1 MNELAL
7 MNNEWAQMLFRFLF
21 NLFFI
26 GILIKIINHHSKEIS
41 RHISTFFI
49 ISVIVFFLCFTLKQ
63 VDLNFGMAL
72 GLFAIFGIIRYRT
85 EAVLPEEI
93 TYLFVTIGLSVINA
107 LTIGGFGWLTLI
119 IINVAVCLSVL
130 FAEKYLLHAD
140 DIYTRNKI
148 IVNLPLDEKN
158 MCDNV
163 NNAIDNIT
171 KEHNIS
177 VQNHNIFKIDY
188 ESKIIQVHLFYN
200 KNTE

>member
-107 LTIGGFGWLTLI
+107 LTTGGFGWVTLI

>member
-171 KEHNIS
+171 KEHSIS

>member
-200 KNTE
+200 KNIE

>member
-1 MNELAL
+1 MDQLAL

-163 NNAIDNIT
+163 KNAIDNIT

>member
-130 FAEKYLLHAD
+130 FEEKYLLHAD

>member
-7 MNNEWAQMLFRFLF
+7 INNEWAQMLFRFLF

-49 ISVIVFFLCFTLKQ
+49 ISVIVFFLCFTLRQ

-107 LTIGGFGWLTLI
+107 LTTGGFGWVTLI

-140 DIYTRNKI
+140 DINTRNKI

-163 NNAIDNIT
+163 KNAIDNIT
-171 KEHNIS
+171 KENNIS

-188 ESKIIQVHLFYN
+188 KSKTIQVHLFYN
-200 KNTE
+200 KNIE

>member
-7 MNNEWAQMLFRFLF
+7 INNEWAQMLFRFLF

-49 ISVIVFFLCFTLKQ
+49 ISVIVFFLCFTLRQ

-107 LTIGGFGWLTLI
+107 LTTGGFGWLTLI

-163 NNAIDNIT
+163 KNAIDNIA
-171 KEHNIS
+171 KENNIS

-188 ESKIIQVHLFYN
+188 KSKTIQVHLFYN
-200 KNTE
+200 KNIE

>member
-1 MNELAL
+1 MDQLDL
-7 MNNEWAQMLFRFLF
+7 LGNEWVQMLLRFVF
-21 NLFFI
+21 NLLFI

-49 ISVIVFFLCFTLKQ
+49 ISVIVFFLCFTLRQ
-63 VDLNFGMAL
+63 IDLNFGMAL

-107 LTIGGFGWLTLI
+107 LTTGGFGWLTLI

-140 DIYTRNKI
+140 EINTRNKI
-148 IVNLPLDEKN
+148 ILNLPLDKK
-158 MCDNV
+158 DITLSIKK
-163 NNAIDNIT
+163 AIDNLT
-171 KEHNIS
+171 VQQDIS
-177 VQNHNIFKIDY
+177 VQNYNIIKIDY
-188 ESKIIQVHLFYN
+188 ESKVIQVHIFYSN
-200 KNTE
+200 KL

>member
-1 MNELAL
+1 MDQFDLFS
-7 MNNEWAQMLFRFLF
+7 NEWVQMLLRFVF
-21 NLFFI
+21 NLLFI

-49 ISVIVFFLCFTLKQ
+49 ISVIVFFLCFTLRQ
-63 VDLNFGMAL
+63 IDLNFGMAL

-107 LTIGGFGWLTLI
+107 LTTGGFGWLTMI

-140 DIYTRNKI
+140 EINTRNKI
-148 IVNLPLDEKN
+148 ILNLPLDEKDITLSIN
-158 MCDNV
+158 K
-163 NNAIDNIT
+163 AIDNLT
-171 KEHNIS
+171 NQQNIS
-177 VQNHNIFKIDY
+177 VQNHNIIKIDY
-188 ESKIIQVHLFYN
+188 ESKMVQVHIFYSN
-200 KNTE
+200 KL

>member
-1 MNELAL
+1 MDQFDLFG
-7 MNNEWAQMLFRFLF
+7 NEWVQMLLRFVF
-21 NLFFI
+21 NLLFI

-49 ISVIVFFLCFTLKQ
+49 ISVIVFFLCFTLRQ
-63 VDLNFGMAL
+63 IDLNFGMAL

-107 LTIGGFGWLTLI
+107 LTTGGFGWLTMI

-140 DIYTRNKI
+140 EINTRNKI
-148 IVNLPLDEKN
+148 ILNLPLDEK
-158 MCDNV
+158 DITLSIKK
-163 NNAIDNIT
+163 AIDNLT
-171 KEHNIS
+171 NQQNIS
-177 VQNHNIFKIDY
+177 VQNHNIIKIDY
-188 ESKIIQVHLFYN
+188 ESKMVQVHIFYSN
-200 KNTE
+200 KL

>member
-1 MNELAL
+1 MDQFDLFG
-7 MNNEWAQMLFRFLF
+7 NEWVQMLLRFVF
-21 NLFFI
+21 NLLFI

-49 ISVIVFFLCFTLKQ
+49 ISVIVFFLCFTLRQ
-63 VDLNFGMAL
+63 IDLNFGMAL

-107 LTIGGFGWLTLI
+107 LTTGGFGWLTMI

-140 DIYTRNKI
+140 EINTRNKI
-148 IVNLPLDEKN
+148 ILNLPLDEKDITLSIN
-158 MCDNV
+158 K
-163 NNAIDNIT
+163 AIDNLT
-171 KEHNIS
+171 NQQNIS
-177 VQNHNIFKIDY
+177 VQNHNIIKIDY
-188 ESKIIQVHLFYN
+188 ESKMVQVHIFYSN
-200 KNTE
+200 KL

>member
-7 MNNEWAQMLFRFLF
+7 INNEWAQMLFRFLF

-49 ISVIVFFLCFTLKQ
+49 ISVIVFFLCFTLRQ

-107 LTIGGFGWLTLI
+107 LTTGGFGWLTLI

-140 DIYTRNKI
+140 DINTRNKI

-163 NNAIDNIT
+163 KNAIDNIT
-171 KEHNIS
+171 KENNIS

-188 ESKIIQVHLFYN
+188 KSKTIQVHLFYN
-200 KNTE
+200 KNIE

>member
-1 MNELAL
+1 MDQFDLFS
-7 MNNEWAQMLFRFLF
+7 NEWVQMLLRFVF
-21 NLFFI
+21 NLLFI

-49 ISVIVFFLCFTLKQ
+49 ISVIVFFLCFTLRQ
-63 VDLNFGMAL
+63 IDLNFGMAL

-107 LTIGGFGWLTLI
+107 LTTGGFGWLTMI

-140 DIYTRNKI
+140 EINTRNKI
-148 IVNLPLDEKN
+148 ILNLPLDEK
-158 MCDNV
+158 DITLSIKK
-163 NNAIDNIT
+163 AIDNLT
-171 KEHNIS
+171 NQQNIS
-177 VQNHNIFKIDY
+177 VQNHNIIKIDY
-188 ESKIIQVHLFYN
+188 ESKMVQVHIFYSN
-200 KNTE
+200 KL

>member
-107 LTIGGFGWLTLI
+107 LTTGGFGWVTLI

-140 DIYTRNKI
+140 DINTRNKI

-163 NNAIDNIT
+163 KNAIDNIT
-171 KEHNIS
+171 KENNIS

-188 ESKIIQVHLFYN
+188 KSKTIQVHLFYN
-200 KNTE
+200 KNIE

>member
-1 MNELAL
+1 MDQLAL

-188 ESKIIQVHLFYN
+188 ESKIMQVHLFYN

>member
-1 MNELAL
+1 MDQLELV
-7 MNNEWAQMLFRFLF
+7 NNEWVQMLFRFVF
-21 NLFFI
+21 NLFFV
-26 GILIKIINHHSKEIS
+26 GILIKIINHYSKEIS

-49 ISVIVFFLCFTLKQ
+49 ISVIVFFLCFTLRQ
-63 VDLNFGMAL
+63 IDLNFGMAL

-107 LTIGGFGWLTLI
+107 LTTESFGWITLI

-140 DIYTRNKI
+140 EIYTRNKI
-148 IVNLPLDEKN
+148 ILNLPLEDKEMSNKIN
-158 MCDNV
+158 K
-163 NNAIDNIT
+163 AIDDIA
-171 KEHNIS
+171 KEHNIF

-188 ESKIIQVHLFYN
+188 KSKIIQIHVFFN
-200 KNTE
+200 KSLE

>member
-163 NNAIDNIT
+163 NNAINNIT

>member
-1 MNELAL
+1 MDQLELV
-7 MNNEWAQMLFRFLF
+7 NNEWAQMLFRFVF
-21 NLFFI
+21 NLFFV
-26 GILIKIINHHSKEIS
+26 GILIKIINHYSKEIS

-49 ISVIVFFLCFTLKQ
+49 ISVIVFFLCFTLRQ
-63 VDLNFGMAL
+63 IDLNFGMAL

-107 LTIGGFGWLTLI
+107 LTTESFGWITLI

-140 DIYTRNKI
+140 EIYTRNKI
-148 IVNLPLDEKN
+148 ILNLPLEDKEMSNKIN
-158 MCDNV
+158 K
-163 NNAIDNIT
+163 AIDDIA
-171 KEHNIS
+171 KEHNIF

-188 ESKIIQVHLFYN
+188 KSKIIQIHVFFN
-200 KNTE
+200 KSLE

>member
-7 MNNEWAQMLFRFLF
+7 INNEWAQMLFRFLF

-49 ISVIVFFLCFTLKQ
+49 ISVIVFFLCFTLRQ

-107 LTIGGFGWLTLI
+107 LTTGGFGWVTLI

-140 DIYTRNKI
+140 DINTRNKI
-148 IVNLPLDEKN
+148 TTPSL
-158 MCDNV
+158 
-163 NNAIDNIT
+163 
-171 KEHNIS
+171 
-177 VQNHNIFKIDY
+177 
-188 ESKIIQVHLFYN
+188 
-200 KNTE
+200 

>member
-1 MNELAL
+1 MDQFDLFG
-7 MNNEWAQMLFRFLF
+7 NEWVQMLLRFVF
-21 NLFFI
+21 NLLFI

-49 ISVIVFFLCFTLKQ
+49 ISVIVFFLCFTLRQ
-63 VDLNFGMAL
+63 IDLNFGMAL

-107 LTIGGFGWLTLI
+107 LTTGGFGWLTMI

-140 DIYTRNKI
+140 EINSRNKI
-148 IVNLPLDEKN
+148 ILNLPLDEK
-158 MCDNV
+158 DITLSV
-163 NNAIDNIT
+163 KKAIDNLINQQ
-171 KEHNIS
+171 NIS
-177 VQNHNIFKIDY
+177 VQSHNIIKIDY
-188 ESKIIQVHLFYN
+188 ESKIVQVHIFYSN
-200 KNTE
+200 KL

>member
-1 MNELAL
+1 MDQLAL